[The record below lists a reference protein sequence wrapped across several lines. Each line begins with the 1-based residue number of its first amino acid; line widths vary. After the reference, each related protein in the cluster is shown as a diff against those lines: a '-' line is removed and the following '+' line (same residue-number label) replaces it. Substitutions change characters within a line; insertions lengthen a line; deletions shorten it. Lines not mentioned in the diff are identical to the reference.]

1 MDRLGTGCPG
11 GWVHCDDDRRAP
23 MLSADVGVDR
33 LGVATILLLSRP
45 ERERLHLAIRRE
57 LEHREA

>member
-1 MDRLGTGCPG
+1 
-11 GWVHCDDDRRAP
+11 